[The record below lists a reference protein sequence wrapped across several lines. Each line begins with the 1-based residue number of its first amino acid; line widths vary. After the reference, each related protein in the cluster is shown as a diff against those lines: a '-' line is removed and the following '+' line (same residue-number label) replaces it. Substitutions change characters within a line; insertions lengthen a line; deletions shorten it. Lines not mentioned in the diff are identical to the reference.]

1 MSKLIDEKLE
11 APVHTSLGKGIKNL
25 KLKSAYEYLNQMSFT
40 VDANTN
46 KTIELLSD
54 DSICLLGNSRM
65 TNLLL
70 TKMAV
75 HCLMPK
81 KHGGLRNSK
90 VFILD
95 AGNRTDVYQFVDF
108 MKQYGLDVKK
118 NLKKI
123 MISRVFTVYQ
133 LTHFLKYELP
143 KTVHDHSINIL
154 IIPDLLAMF
163 LQEAEMDFK
172 EIIFLLTEIINI
184 LGKITQEG
192 KVLLITSLSLEPEL
206 PPYVMELGNKIIRCF
221 DKYIAIDK
229 NKTNNK
235 FKIAIQQKQDS
246 DYVAVKKYVSLTAE
260 DMLTV
265 KTRC

>member
-11 APVHTSLGKGIKNL
+11 APVHTSLGKGITNL
-25 KLKSAYEYLNQMSFT
+25 KLRSAFEYLNQISFT

-54 DSICLLGNSRM
+54 DSICLLGNSSM

-70 TKMAV
+70 TKIAV

-95 AGNRTDVYQFVDF
+95 AGNCTDVYQFVDF

-143 KTVHDHSINIL
+143 KTIYDYRINIL

-163 LQEAEMDFK
+163 LQEAEMDLK
-172 EIIFLLTEIINI
+172 EITFLLTEIINI
-184 LGKITQEG
+184 LRKITQEG
-192 KVLLITSLSLEPEL
+192 KVLLITSLSLELEL
-206 PPYVMELGNKIIRCF
+206 PPYVMELGNRIIRCF

-235 FKIAIQQKQDS
+235 FKMAIKQKQDS
-246 DYVAVKKYVSLTAE
+246 DYVAIKKYMSLTAE

-265 KTRC
+265 KARC